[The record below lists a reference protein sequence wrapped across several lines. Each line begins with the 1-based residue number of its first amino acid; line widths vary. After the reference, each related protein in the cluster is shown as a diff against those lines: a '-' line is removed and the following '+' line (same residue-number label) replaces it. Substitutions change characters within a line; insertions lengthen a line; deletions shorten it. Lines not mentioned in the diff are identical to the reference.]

1 MSAALEPLFAN
12 VLLLSCLWIYC
23 LWRGDVSLIDLVWP
37 LLFALAAWI
46 WFQPSQADWRQWLL
60 LALIMTWSARLHL
73 YLARRNLGEGEDRRY
88 QSLRQKYA
96 PGFWWKS
103 YFLVFML
110 QGLLGWIVSLAIYGA
125 FHSSPSLP
133 LWLAALGIAL
143 FGLIFESVADFQL
156 ARFKANSDNRGEVMD
171 GGLWGLSRH
180 PNYFGECCF
189 WWGIGLMALP
199 DYAWTLVSP
208 LVITL
213 LLLKVSGVTMLEKD
227 ISERRPAYRRYI
239 QSTPAFLP
247 AFRKQKGGA

>member
-1 MSAALEPLFAN
+1 
-12 VLLLSCLWIYC
+12 
-23 LWRGDVSLIDLVWP
+23 
-37 LLFALAAWI
+37 
-46 WFQPSQADWRQWLL
+46 
-60 LALIMTWSARLHL
+60 
-73 YLARRNLGEGEDRRY
+73 
-88 QSLRQKYA
+88 
-96 PGFWWKS
+96 
-103 YFLVFML
+103 ML